1 MYDRMTSSRVRVL
14 VADDYEPWCR
24 FVLSTFQSEPTL
36 EVIFQASDGL
46 QAVQKAEELQPDLIL
61 LDIGLPKL
69 SGIQAARTIREL
81 FPKIKILFAS
91 VHRHSDI
98 VEAALRTGAEGY
110 IVKTDAATEL
120 LPAIEA
126 ILHGERFVSPS
137 LGIKNGVRNT
147 DPEVPGAGSQ
157 RRIEAPLPPQNIR
170 VRHEVEF
177 YPNDVAFVDGFS
189 RVIEAALR
197 TEAAVIVNATESH
210 RAAILERLRG
220 NGVEIDA
227 AIQDGTYI
235 SLAADD
241 AVAAIMVNDMPDP
254 ARCAARAREVITR
267 AAETVKRKHARVAIC
282 GECAPLLLEAGNP
295 EAAIRLEHLWDEI
308 TRQYEADTL
317 CGYLWSSFPEH
328 ESDPVFR
335 RICAEHSAV
344 HGRHLG
350 Y

>member
-1 MYDRMTSSRVRVL
+1 MSSSRVRVL

-24 FVLSTFQSEPTL
+24 FVVSTLQSEPGL
-36 EVIFQASDGL
+36 QVIFQASDGL
-46 QAVQKAEELQPDLIL
+46 QAVQKTEELQPDLIL

-81 FPKIKILFAS
+81 HPKIKILFAS

-110 IVKTDAATEL
+110 IVKTDAASEL

-126 ILHGERFVSPS
+126 ILQGERFVSSS
-137 LGIKNGVRNT
+137 LGIKNGVRST
-147 DPEVPGAGSQ
+147 DSEVPGDDSQ
-157 RRIEAPLPPQNIR
+157 RRVEAPLPPQNIR
-170 VRHEVEF
+170 IRHEVEF
-177 YPNDVAFVDGFS
+177 YPNDAAFVDGFS
-189 RVIEAALR
+189 RVIEAALKAG
-197 TEAAVIVNATESH
+197 TAVIVNITKSH

-227 AIQDGTYI
+227 AIQDGSYI
-235 SLAADD
+235 SLVAADTM
-241 AVAAIMVNDMPDP
+241 AAIMVNDMPDP
-254 ARCAARAREVITR
+254 VRCAARARDVITR
-267 AAETVKRKHARVAIC
+267 AAKAAKRKHARVVIC
-282 GECAPLLLEAGNP
+282 GECAPLLLGTGNP

-317 CGYLWSSFPEH
+317 CGYLWSSFPER
-328 ESDPVFR
+328 ESDPVFQ

>member
-1 MYDRMTSSRVRVL
+1 M
-14 VADDYEPWCR
+14 
-24 FVLSTFQSEPTL
+24 
-36 EVIFQASDGL
+36 
-46 QAVQKAEELQPDLIL
+46 
-61 LDIGLPKL
+61 
-69 SGIQAARTIREL
+69 
-81 FPKIKILFAS
+81 
-91 VHRHSDI
+91 
-98 VEAALRTGAEGY
+98 RTGAEGY

-137 LGIKNGVRNT
+137 LGIKNGVRST
-147 DPEVPGAGSQ
+147 DAEVPGDDSQ

-170 VRHEVEF
+170 IRHEVEF

-189 RVIEAALR
+189 RVIEAALK
-197 TEAAVIVNATESH
+197 TGTAVVVSATESH
-210 RAAILERLRG
+210 RAAILERLRR

-227 AIQDGTYI
+227 AMQDGSYI
-235 SLAADD
+235 ALSAPDT
-241 AVAAIMVNDMPDP
+241 VAALMVNDRPDP
-254 ARCAARAREVITR
+254 ARCGALVRDVITR
-267 AAETVKRKHARVAIC
+267 TAETVKRKHARVAIC

-295 EAAIRLEHLWDEI
+295 EAAIQLEHLWDEI

>member
-1 MYDRMTSSRVRVL
+1 MPSSRVRVL

-24 FVLSTFQSEPTL
+24 FVLSTLQTEAKL
-36 EVIFQASDGL
+36 QVIFQASDGI

-61 LDIGLPKL
+61 LDVGLPKL
-69 SGIQAARTIREL
+69 SGIEAARAIREL
-81 FPKIKILFAS
+81 VPKIKILFTS

-110 IVKTDAATEL
+110 IVKTDAAEEL

-126 ILHGERFVSPS
+126 ILQGKRFVSPS
-137 LGIKNGVRNT
+137 LGIKNGVPGT
-147 DPEVPGAGSQ
+147 DSGVPGDDS
-157 RRIEAPLPPQNIR
+157 RSRIEAPLPPQNIR
-170 VRHEVEF
+170 IRHEVEF

-189 RVIEAALR
+189 RVIEAALKAE
-197 TEAAVIVNATESH
+197 TAVIVNATELH
-210 RAAILERLRG
+210 RAAILEKLRG

-227 AIQDGTYI
+227 AIQDRSYI
-235 SLAADD
+235 SFVADD
-241 AVAAIMVNDMPDP
+241 TLAAIMVNDMPDP
-254 ARCAARAREVITR
+254 ARCAARARDVIAR

-282 GECAPLLLEAGNP
+282 GECAPLLLGAGKP

-308 TRQYEADTL
+308 TRQYDADTL
-317 CGYLWSSFPEH
+317 CGYLWSSFPGH

-335 RICAEHSAV
+335 RICAEHSAI

>member
-1 MYDRMTSSRVRVL
+1 MTSSRIRVL
-14 VADDYEPWCR
+14 VADDYEPWYG
-24 FVLSTFQSEPTL
+24 FVLSTFQREPKL
-36 EVIFQASDGL
+36 QVIFQASDGL

-61 LDIGLPKL
+61 LDIGLPKI
-69 SGIQAARTIREL
+69 SGIQAARSIREL

-126 ILHGERFVSPS
+126 ILQGERFVSPS
-137 LGIKNGVRNT
+137 LGIKKGVRGT
-147 DPEVPGAGSQ
+147 DPEVPGDDPQ

-170 VRHEVEF
+170 IRHEVEF

-189 RVIEAALR
+189 RVIEAALKAE
-197 TEAAVIVNATESH
+197 TAVIVTATESH
-210 RAAILERLRG
+210 RAAILEKLRR
-220 NGVEIDA
+220 NDVRIDA
-227 AIQDGTYI
+227 AIQDGSYI

-241 AVAAIMVNDMPDP
+241 TVAAMMVNDMPDP
-254 ARCAARAREVITR
+254 ARCAALTRDVITR
-267 AAETVKRKHARVAIC
+267 AAGTVKRKHARVAIC
-282 GECAPLLLEAGNP
+282 GECSPLLLGAGNP
-295 EAAIRLEHLWDEI
+295 EAAVRLEHLWDEI
-308 TRQYEADTL
+308 TREYEADTL

-328 ESDPVFR
+328 DSDPVFR

>member
-1 MYDRMTSSRVRVL
+1 MPSSWVRVL

-24 FVLSTFQSEPTL
+24 FVLSTLQREPKL
-36 EVIFQASDGL
+36 QVIFQASDGL
-46 QAVQKAEELQPDLIL
+46 RAVQKAEELQPDLIL

-69 SGIQAARTIREL
+69 SGIQAARAIREL
-81 FPKIKILFAS
+81 VPKIKILFAS
-91 VHRHSDI
+91 VHRDSDI

-110 IVKTDAATEL
+110 IVKTDAAEQL

-126 ILHGERFVSPS
+126 ILQGERFVSPS
-137 LGIKNGVRNT
+137 LGIKNGVRAM
-147 DPEVPGAGSQ
+147 DPEVPGDDARRGSQ
-157 RRIEAPLPPQNIR
+157 APLPPQNIR
-170 VRHEVEF
+170 IRHEVEF
-177 YPNDVAFVDGFS
+177 YPNDAAFVDGFS
-189 RVIEAALR
+189 RVIEAALKAE
-197 TEAAVIVNATESH
+197 TAVIVTATELH
-210 RAAILERLRG
+210 RAAILEKLRG

-227 AIQDGTYI
+227 AIQDGNYI
-235 SLAADD
+235 SLVAADTM
-241 AVAAIMVNDMPDP
+241 AAIMVNDMPDP
-254 ARCAARAREVITR
+254 ARCAARARDVITR

-308 TRQYEADTL
+308 SRQFDADTL

-328 ESDPVFR
+328 ERDPVFR
-335 RICAEHSAV
+335 RICAEHSAI

>member
-1 MYDRMTSSRVRVL
+1 

-24 FVLSTFQSEPTL
+24 FVVSTLQSEPRL
-36 EVIFQASDGL
+36 QVIFQASDGF

-98 VEAALRTGAEGY
+98 VAAALQTGAEGY

-126 ILHGERFVSPS
+126 LLNGKRFVSLS
-137 LGIKNGVRNT
+137 LGIKNRVRST
-147 DPEVPGAGSQ
+147 DPEVPGDDSQ

-170 VRHEVEF
+170 IRHEVEF

-189 RVIEAALR
+189 HVIEAALKAG
-197 TEAAVIVNATESH
+197 TSVIVIATKSH

-227 AIQDGTYI
+227 AIQDGSYI
-235 SLAADD
+235 ALAADD
-241 AVAAIMVNDMPDP
+241 TAAALMVNEMPDP
-254 ARCAARAREVITR
+254 ARYAALARDVIMR
-267 AAETVKRKHARVAIC
+267 AAATVKRKHARVAIC

-317 CGYLWSSFPEH
+317 CGYLWSSFPER

-335 RICAEHSAV
+335 RICAEHSTV